1 MQTNSTVGPQVFP
14 LVPGALDGPIV
25 DQLLDGLLG
34 FCKAALST
42 DLDAV
47 LANLRGTSSVAV
59 RTTAVLPWDPTRK
72 PSPIFLRGVQDGAS
86 AAQVLPALYAWREG
100 SVRYPLGMLQGARKV
115 DVRIA
120 YIFDELTIPGAWV
133 DRYGIDGAV
142 SGSIER
148 HLDIGWH
155 PAWQGG
161 ATLGVALG
169 LAGPYP
175 GIWFERDMPMQLA
188 GGIASP
194 TGQDQTVIRGFPLK
208 MIQLSVVEAF
218 GFPTPSPA
226 EEQPQDITTSVNVFG
241 NDPLNAVRVFER
253 VTDAAPHEE
262 DT

>member
-14 LVPGALDGPIV
+14 LVPGAPDSPIQ
-25 DQLLDGLLG
+25 DPLLDGLLG
-34 FCKAALST
+34 FCKAAISS

-47 LANLRGTSSVAV
+47 LANLRGTSPVAV
-59 RTTAVLPWDPTRK
+59 RTTAVLPWDPMRK
-72 PSPIFLRGVQDGAS
+72 PSPLFLRGIQAGQPVD
-86 AAQVLPALYAWREG
+86 QVLPALYAWREG
-100 SVRYPLGMLQGARKV
+100 SMRYPLSMLHGARKV
-115 DVRIA
+115 DIRLA

-161 ATLGVALG
+161 ATLGVALN
-169 LAGPYP
+169 LTGPYP
-175 GIWFERDMPMQLA
+175 GIWFERDFPMQLVGAIA
-188 GGIASP
+188 GA
-194 TGQDQTVIRGFPLK
+194 TGTDQAVTRGFPLK
-208 MIQLSVVEAF
+208 IVQISAIEGF
-218 GFPTPSPA
+218 GFPTPTPA
-226 EEQPQDITTSVNVFG
+226 EEQPQDITTGISVFEG
-241 NDPLNAVRVFER
+241 DPLDGVLVFTG